1 MLRYGYKLRFYQLS
15 GPDKGNLSHEEFF
28 QDREQM
34 MVRYS
39 DGICTRITRLS
50 GNMLIT
56 SGRGSLCENAQR
68 KTPVMTGFYPA
79 GHANGGGGVM

>member
-1 MLRYGYKLRFYQLS
+1 M
-15 GPDKGNLSHEEFF
+15 
-28 QDREQM
+28 
-34 MVRYS
+34 
-39 DGICTRITRLS
+39 RITRLP

-79 GHANGGGGVM
+79 GHANGGVESCNILS